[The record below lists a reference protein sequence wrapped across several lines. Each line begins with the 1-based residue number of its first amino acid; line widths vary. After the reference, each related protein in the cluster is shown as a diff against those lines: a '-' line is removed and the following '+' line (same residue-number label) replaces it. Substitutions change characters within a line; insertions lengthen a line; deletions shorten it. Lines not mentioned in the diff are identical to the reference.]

1 MKADACSTAA
11 PEAAERRVHASLL
24 TARNPGAIAIV
35 AIHGDVRSLDRMI
48 ASLCGRDRPVEL
60 GSVAL
65 RRLADLDEGLVARL
79 RDDLLWL
86 MPHGGVRIVER
97 IAEALR
103 ACDVGWL
110 DSPADAREAFPE
122 AADAIEAQMLSVL
135 AEAASP
141 LAFPLL
147 LDQPRRWREREALA
161 DAAPAFTSDDHARWQ
176 RLDRLI
182 EPPRVCVIGPPNA
195 GKSTLLNTLAGRGVA
210 LASPIAGTTRDFVST
225 RIDLAGLVV
234 EWIDLPGFR
243 AGDEPPTDAA
253 DLPIEARAVELAR
266 AIAREADLLVLLA
279 APEQR
284 WATIEDGAKSGRP
297 VLRVMS
303 KADLPE
309 ADGSPRSREADLAIS
324 AATGGGI
331 ADLVRTIRDTLVPP
345 ADLEHPGVWRWRSTA
360 AAPPEPCP

>member
-1 MKADACSTAA
+1 MAA
-11 PEAAERRVHASLL
+11 PETASSRVHASLL

-35 AIHGDVRSLDRMI
+35 AIHGDAPSLDRTI
-48 ASLCGRDRPVEL
+48 ASLCGRDRPVEP

-65 RRLADLDEGLVARL
+65 RRIADLDDGLVVRL
-79 RDDLLWL
+79 RDDLAWL

-97 IAEALR
+97 LAEALK
-103 ACDVGWL
+103 ACGVAWL
-110 DSPADAREAFPE
+110 DSPADARVAFPE
-122 AADAIEAQMLSVL
+122 AADAIEASMLSVL

-147 LDQPRRWREREALA
+147 LDQPRRWRERETLGG
-161 DAAPAFTSDDHARWQ
+161 AAPAFTSDDHARWQ

-182 EPPRVCVIGPPNA
+182 DPPRVCVIGPPNA

-243 AGDEPPTDAA
+243 GADEAPPEAA
-253 DLPIEARAVELAR
+253 DLPIEARAVELACVT
-266 AIAREADLLVLLA
+266 AREADLRLLLA
-279 APEQR
+279 APDQA
-284 WATIEDGAKSGRP
+284 WATIEDDTESRTP
-297 VLRVMS
+297 ILRAMS
-303 KADLPE
+303 KSDLPE
-309 ADGSPRSREADLAIS
+309 AAGSTRSREADLAIS
-324 AATGGGI
+324 AATGDGI

-345 ADLEHPGVWRWRSTA
+345 EDLEHPGVWRWRSTA
-360 AAPPEPCP
+360 ATPAGPRL